1 MEYFVKNPFE
11 CQILPGYFILLIIPG
26 MTIINS
32 GSILINPAIRV
43 APLAWEMLF
52 AASNLWTI
60 TFEIKGYKIDQKRIK
75 IQFQCVLILEF
86 DCFYYLISTPV
97 PDGPRSLPQ

>member
-1 MEYFVKNPFE
+1 MEYFVKNLFE
-11 CQILPGYFILLIIPG
+11 CLILPGYFILLIIPG

-52 AASNLWTI
+52 AASNL
-60 TFEIKGYKIDQKRIK
+60 
-75 IQFQCVLILEF
+75 
-86 DCFYYLISTPV
+86 
-97 PDGPRSLPQ
+97 

>member
-11 CQILPGYFILLIIPG
+11 CKILPGYFILLIIPG

-43 APLAWEMLF
+43 APLAWEMLL

-60 TFEIKGYKIDQKRIK
+60 TYEQKGYELVKHEQKSII
-75 IQFQCVLILEF
+75 IQFQGVLI
-86 DCFYYLISTPV
+86 
-97 PDGPRSLPQ
+97 

>member
-1 MEYFVKNPFE
+1 MFLFKKGVAVRNPVWYMECFVKNPFE
-11 CQILPGYFILLIIPG
+11 CLILPGYFILLIIPG

-52 AASNLWTI
+52 AASNL
-60 TFEIKGYKIDQKRIK
+60 
-75 IQFQCVLILEF
+75 
-86 DCFYYLISTPV
+86 
-97 PDGPRSLPQ
+97 